1 MNSQQK
7 LGCASPHGQGLLGRL
22 RSVQFVAD
30 PKSFCGKRVIPG
42 IMWTSI
48 TPMMSVTSL
57 LYNGTSADETYAIK
71 KYIAME

>member
-7 LGCASPHGQGLLGRL
+7 LSWASPHGQGLLGRL

-30 PKSFCGKRVIPG
+30 PKSFCGKRVISDV
-42 IMWTSI
+42 IWTSI
-48 TPMMSVTSL
+48 TPMMSVTLL
-57 LYNGTSADETYAIK
+57 LYNDTKADEKYAIK